1 MSKATLKIA
10 CDLAEAALAT
20 DAAMDANNTLLRE
33 VSLAGG
39 TVKDSYDEAAMI
51 STITI
56 LVGDIVVASA
66 TDPDLF
72 RATVKAVR
80 QLLES
85 VK

>member
-1 MSKATLKIA
+1 
-10 CDLAEAALAT
+10 
-20 DAAMDANNTLLRE
+20 
-33 VSLAGG
+33 
-39 TVKDSYDEAAMI
+39 MI